1 MSEGYTYTT
10 LSAHQGEP
18 VKVAVSFYLDEHA
31 WINVCGAEAG
41 RPHLAVSHGDV
52 SVSIAPARA
61 DRATEQDA
69 RLARTLADQAATYAA
84 EVERLA
90 AAGDPGDAAA

>member
-10 LSAHQGEP
+10 LSAHQGKR

-31 WINVCGAEAG
+31 SITVFGIKTG
-41 RPHLAVSHGDV
+41 RPHLSVSHGDV
-52 SVSIAPARA
+52 SVSFAPACA
-61 DRATEQDA
+61 DQATEQDA
-69 RLARTLADQAATYAA
+69 RLARTLADEAATYAA